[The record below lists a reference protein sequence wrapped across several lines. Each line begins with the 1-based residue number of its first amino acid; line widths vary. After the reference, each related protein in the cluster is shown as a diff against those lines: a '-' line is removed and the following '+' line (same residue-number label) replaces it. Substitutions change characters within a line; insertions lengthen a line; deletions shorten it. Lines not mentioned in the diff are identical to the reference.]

1 MRPEFLQS
9 PGGVAARFGA
19 IRKAGA
25 ALGVRD
31 VEVILAE
38 VKFPD
43 LGMTYATDSAPP
55 TYVRACPYLAEHALA
70 EDNS

>member
-1 MRPEFLQS
+1 M
-9 PGGVAARFGA
+9 
-19 IRKAGA
+19 
-25 ALGVRD
+25 GVRD

-43 LGMTYATDSAPP
+43 LGMTYAADSAPA
-55 TYVRACPYLAEHALA
+55 TYLRACPYLAEHALA